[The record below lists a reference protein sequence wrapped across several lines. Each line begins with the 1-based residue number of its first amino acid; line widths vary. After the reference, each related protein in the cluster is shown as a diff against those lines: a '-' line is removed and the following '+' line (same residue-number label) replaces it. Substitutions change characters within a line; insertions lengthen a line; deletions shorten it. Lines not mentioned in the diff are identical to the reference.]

1 MHSWQK
7 IKEMKIRIKGNSLRY
22 RLTKPEVA
30 RLWTEGFVEER
41 TEFAGKPLIYAIETA
56 NNDKLSADFID
67 DRIVLNMSKAMIDEL
82 YNTEKVGFDDS
93 TGSVSLLVEKDF
105 VCIDNTEEDQKDNYP
120 DPHLT
125 C

>member
-1 MHSWQK
+1 M
-7 IKEMKIRIKGNSLRY
+7 MKIRIKGNSLRY

-30 RLWTEGFVEER
+30 RLWSEGFVEER

-67 DRIVLNMSKAMIDEL
+67 DRIVLNMPKAMIDEL
-82 YNTEKVGFDDS
+82 YNTDKVGFDDH
-93 TGSVSLLVEKDF
+93 TGTVSLLIEKDF
-105 VCIDNTEEDQKDNYP
+105 VCIDNTGEDQTDNYP
-120 DPHLT
+120 NPHLT

>member
-1 MHSWQK
+1 
-7 IKEMKIRIKGNSLRY
+7 MKIRIKGNSLRY

-82 YNTEKVGFDDS
+82 YSTEKVGFDDS

-120 DPHLT
+120 NPHLT